1 MRSHRFLRR
10 KRFFFLPKNEAMR
23 AASDRRKYIDFPG
36 IILTAFR
43 RAPSKSGD
51 RRCVPISSEKC
62 V

>member
-1 MRSHRFLRR
+1 MRAHRFLLR
-10 KRFFFLPKNEAMR
+10 KRFFFFPENEAMR
-23 AASDRRKYIDFPG
+23 AASDRRKYIDFPA
-36 IILTAFR
+36 IILIAFH